1 MFIDFREK
9 EPLAAKETMY
19 QDAKGDVIPDASVPD
34 VPGFARHAHNPKLTA
49 HPGSRLPIVQSVFRT
64 HPLSKTA
71 LIPLVSDETI
81 GRAFEENS
89 PSMLPVLSTHL
100 FLKQRLHP
108 GILETAARCGAQ
120 GIELFAA
127 RQHFDYTSREH
138 VSELA
143 AWFASNPLQPW
154 SMHAPLWPDRE
165 MGRAG
170 APAVN
175 LVHTEKSRRIDAM
188 DEIKRALEVA
198 EHIPIQ
204 KLIVHLG
211 ENFDSFS
218 MHLLEFATTA
228 LEHLGAFAKP
238 LGVRVLVENLTSDA
252 TTPEHL
258 MTILDMAHLDQI
270 DVCLD
275 LGHAHIGPGIAE
287 AIGIFGKRIT
297 ELHIHDNHGLRDE
310 HLWPGNGTIDWVATL
325 DALKSLPTPP
335 AAVLEIGYNLED
347 APASIPDRIQRAFEK
362 IA

>member
-49 HPGSRLPIVQSVFRT
+49 HPGSRLLIVQSVFRT